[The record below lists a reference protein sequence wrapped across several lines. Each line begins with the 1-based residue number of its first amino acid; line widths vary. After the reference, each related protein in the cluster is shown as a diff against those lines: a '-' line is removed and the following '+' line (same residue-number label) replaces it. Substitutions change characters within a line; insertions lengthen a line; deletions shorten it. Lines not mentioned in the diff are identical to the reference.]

1 VRDSLYNQALAR
13 VALPSVARTNGAAN
27 GTTVDT
33 GIFGNDFRT
42 VLFVISTGTITDGS
56 HAVTLQ
62 DSADGSTGWT
72 AVDSGSIQGTLPTIT
87 ATDDDVILQFGH
99 SVARQYLR
107 LVVTTSGATTGGVFG
122 AVAVMSDAS
131 SEPVARS

>member
-1 VRDSLYNQALAR
+1 VRDSLYNQSLAR
-13 VALPSVARTNGAAN
+13 VALPSAARTNAVVN

-42 VLFVISTGTITDGS
+42 VLFVIQTGVITDGS

-72 AVDSGSIQGTLPTIT
+72 AVDSGTIQGALPTIV
-87 ATDDDVILQFGH
+87 ATDDDTVLQFGH
-99 SVARQYLR
+99 SVVRQYLR
-107 LVVTTSGATTGGVFG
+107 LVVTTTGATTGGIFA

-131 SEPVARS
+131 SDPVARS